1 MHNQQLKCVNWFA
14 RKKLLSV
21 KFAILKAVEHVV
33 AMFCM
38 HWWRAGCVNPLN
50 ATCRATVWL
59 VDYVVKISGELV
71 APDSLPTLS
80 PATLMA
86 SFPTPS
92 DGEAYSVLTVDL
104 SKMLVFDM
112 AYRLTTKQEVRST
125 EFTDFQSVLM
135 ESFKASSTSEQLYY
149 ILILL

>member
-14 RKKLLSV
+14 CKKLLSV
-21 KFAILKAVEHVV
+21 KFAILKAVEHIV
-33 AMFCM
+33 AMICM
-38 HWWRAGCVNPLN
+38 HWWPAGCVNPT
-50 ATCRATVWL
+50 TCRATVWL

-71 APDSLPTLS
+71 SPGSLPTLS

-104 SKMLVFDM
+104 STMLVFDM

-125 EFTDFQSVLM
+125 EFTNFQSVLV
-135 ESFKASSTSEQLYY
+135 ESFKASSTSEQLY